1 MKSKKLL
8 VIIGLLFAVAASQ
21 AQDLEKIIEKHINAI
36 NAEKL
41 TEFKTLKVNGSLIQQ
56 GMELNLLMYEKS
68 PDKIKIISSFSDMD
82 IVQVVNGDRG
92 YTINPM
98 SGSTSPAP
106 MTPTQVSSM
115 KDNSMLQSSLL
126 NQYRAGEAE
135 IIGEEEVNGKAAYKI
150 KIPLAEADKYIFIDK
165 ESFYITQIRMTVEQ
179 MGMEM
184 AVDMQM
190 DDFEETA
197 GVILAR
203 TINTY
208 INGQPGGKIKYES
221 IEFNTDIDDSE
232 FIIK

>member
-8 VIIGLLFAVAASQ
+8 VIIGLLFAVTASQ
-21 AQDLEKIIEKHINAI
+21 AQDLEKIIERHIDAI

-41 TEFKTLKVNGSLIQQ
+41 TEFKSLTVKGSLMQQ
-56 GMELNLLMYEKS
+56 GMQLNLLMYEKS
-68 PDKIKIISSFSDMD
+68 PDKIKIVTSLSDME

-98 SGSTSPAP
+98 TGSASPVP
-106 MTPTQVSSM
+106 MTPAQISSM

-150 KIPLAEADKYIFIDK
+150 KVPMAEADRYIFIDK
-165 ESFYITQIRMTVEQ
+165 ESFYITRVRMTVEQ

-184 AVDMQM
+184 TVDMQM
-190 DDFEETA
+190 EDFEESS

-208 INGQPGGKIKYES
+208 INGQPGGRVTYES
-221 IEFNTDIDDSE
+221 IDFNTEIDDSE